1 MIPVDPVSPDWQALD
16 WIGTPVAVLD
26 RQGAV
31 LFANCA
37 LENLLGLSRRM
48 LAGIPLA
55 RLLADAGPLA
65 RALADVGTLDDAEVR
80 FSAQLIGAHQA
91 PVEVQAC
98 LRAAGPVRPALVLE
112 LALPGAHMRQEREE
126 RLREQ
131 GEAYRELVRNLAH
144 EIRNPLGGIRGAAQL
159 LQLEL
164 PGPEL
169 ADYTRLI
176 IAEADRL
183 RALLDR
189 LLEPHRAGGQPG
201 QVNIHEICEHVRTL
215 VQAEHPQGLALRR
228 DYDASI
234 PELHGD
240 RAALV
245 QALLNMLRNACQALA
260 ERIAAGDAEIVLR
273 TRVAHQVVLG
283 HRQHRLAL
291 VLDVIDNGP
300 GVPETLR
307 ERIFLPLVTGRADG
321 TGLGLTLAQA
331 IAQRHGGLVECDS
344 RPGHTRFSLVLPLA

>member
-1 MIPVDPVSPDWQALD
+1 MSPDWQALD
-16 WIGTPVAVLD
+16 WIGLPVAVLD

-31 LFANCA
+31 LFANSA
-37 LENLLGLSRRM
+37 LEDVLSLSRRV
-48 LAGIPLA
+48 LAGTPLA
-55 RLLADAGPLA
+55 RLLVDSQPLE
-65 RALADVGTLDDAEVR
+65 RALADVRALADTELR
-80 FSAQLIGAHQA
+80 FAAQLISTQQG
-91 PVEVQAC
+91 PVDVQAR
-98 LRAAGPVRPALVLE
+98 LRMAGPQQLVAE
-112 LALPGAHMRQEREE
+112 LALPGTQARQEREE

-131 GEAYRELVRNLAH
+131 GEAHRELVRNLAH

-164 PGPEL
+164 PEPEL
-169 ADYTRLI
+169 AEYTRLI

-183 RALLDR
+183 RSLVDR
-189 LLEPHRAGGQPG
+189 LLEPHRACGKPG

-215 VQAEHPQGLALRR
+215 VHAEHPRGLALQR

-245 QALLNMLRNACQALA
+245 QALLNMVRNACQALA
-260 ERIAAGDAEIVLR
+260 SRIAAGNAEIVLR
-273 TRVAHQVVLG
+273 TRVAHQVSLG

-300 GVPETLR
+300 GVPQTLR

-321 TGLGLTLAQA
+321 IGLGLTLAQA
-331 IAQRHGGLVECDS
+331 IAQRHGGLVECES
-344 RPGHTRFSLVLPLA
+344 RPGCTRFSLMLPLA